1 MHHHNV
7 VVTRL
12 LFDPIDG
19 IKCNPTWQY
28 TATMHI
34 TQPLSYR
41 NTRKKNLN
49 KNKQKKI
56 KARTHSHLFCYVRNG
71 SEREIEKMKQ
81 TQHSTAKRD
90 GAESRCSVAFGKN
103 ISNMHLLACNQLHK
117 KMLWFAFPYFGLMLL
132 SPAFGFE
139 NFEAYLHTLQHR
151 TPNTDRW
158 AKHSVRLVGVGFFGI
173 LECKLWNFAFT
184 KYEEIQCCFSFYRRK
199 LATIYEFSLQLTIN
213 YFSKST
219 KYVYLSVTFVPFM
232 EIMLQHTHTHAKII
246 NACSFQYLI

>member
-41 NTRKKNLN
+41 NTQKKNLN

-132 SPAFGFE
+132 SPAFC
-139 NFEAYLHTLQHR
+139 LKISRLTHPS
-151 TPNTDRW
+151 TPNTEHRTQIVEQNTRFGWLDSVFS
-158 AKHSVRLVGVGFFGI
+158 AFLNANFEILHSLNTKKYNVVSRFIAENLP
-173 LECKLWNFAFT
+173 LSTNFH
-184 KYEEIQCCFSFYRRK
+184 FS
-199 LATIYEFSLQLTIN
+199 
-213 YFSKST
+213 
-219 KYVYLSVTFVPFM
+219 
-232 EIMLQHTHTHAKII
+232 
-246 NACSFQYLI
+246 